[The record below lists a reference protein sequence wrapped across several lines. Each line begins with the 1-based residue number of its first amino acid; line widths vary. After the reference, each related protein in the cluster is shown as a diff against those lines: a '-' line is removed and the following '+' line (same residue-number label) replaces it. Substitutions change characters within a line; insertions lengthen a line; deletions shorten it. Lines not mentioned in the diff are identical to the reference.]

1 MVFKPMRRRAVAKA
15 LAGAGCP
22 VIREGG
28 GHTVYG
34 CPCGDHEAP
43 LPRHKHITAGVV
55 KAIGDQMACLPKGWL
70 Q

>member
-1 MVFKPMRRRAVAKA
+1 MVFKPMRRRAVVKA
-15 LAGAGCP
+15 LTRAGCEEL
-22 VIREGG
+22 RDDGR
-28 GHTVYG
+28 HTVYA

-55 KAIGDQMACLPKGWL
+55 KSIGDQIACLPKGWL